1 VPFDRHHA
9 IVLGVIAVVAAAALV
24 AARSSISSDVMTAAP
39 AKASIVDVPIA
50 RTKTVVAA
58 ESAKTVPTTTPAAT
72 PIAAVRNVSSVTL
85 TGCLELDQTTFR
97 LKDASGVDAPAA
109 RSWKSG
115 FFKKRRSSI
124 DVVDETDALTL
135 RNYVGQRISATGIL
149 TNRELQAQSL
159 QRIARSCS

>member
-1 VPFDRHHA
+1 
-9 IVLGVIAVVAAAALV
+9 
-24 AARSSISSDVMTAAP
+24 
-39 AKASIVDVPIA
+39 
-50 RTKTVVAA
+50 
-58 ESAKTVPTTTPAAT
+58 
-72 PIAAVRNVSSVTL
+72 VTL

-149 TNRELQAQSL
+149 TNRELQAQSV

>member
-24 AARSSISSDVMTAAP
+24 ARSSISSDVMTAAP